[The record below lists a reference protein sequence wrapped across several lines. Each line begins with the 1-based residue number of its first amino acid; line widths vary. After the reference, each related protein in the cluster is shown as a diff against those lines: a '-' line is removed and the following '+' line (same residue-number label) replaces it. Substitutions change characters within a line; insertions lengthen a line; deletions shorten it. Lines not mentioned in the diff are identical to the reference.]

1 MKTPILDIQNLQVT
15 VEGKIVLKEFD
26 LLVEP
31 GEVVALVG
39 PNGSGKSSL
48 AMTLLGDSKYKI
60 TGANSLIMLAG
71 QEINSVGVE
80 ERSRMGLFVSWQ
92 APLQIPGIT
101 VFSLC
106 RETIVAHGK
115 KIDSLVDF
123 RKQVEELAKKVGL
136 GSEYV
141 KREVNV
147 GFSGGERKR
156 LEMLQLLLLAPK
168 VAVLD
173 ELDSGLDT
181 SGVDALIKIIG
192 EMKVKGTSF
201 VLITHNQKLIDQ
213 LEIEKVWKTTS

>member
-1 MKTPILDIQNLQVT
+1 MKTPVLDIQNLQVS
-15 VEGKIVLKEFD
+15 VEDKIVLKGFD
-26 LLVEP
+26 LVLEP

-48 AMTLLGDSKYKI
+48 AMTLLGDSRYKI
-60 TGANSLIMLAG
+60 TGVDSKIFFAD
-71 QEINSVGVE
+71 QEISKLGVD

-106 RETIVAHGK
+106 RETILAQSK
-115 KIDSLVDF
+115 KVNSLVEF
-123 RKQVEELAKKVGL
+123 RKQVEELAEKVGL

-156 LEMLQLLLLAPK
+156 LEMLQLLLITPK

-173 ELDSGLDT
+173 ELDSGLDI

-201 VLITHNQKLIDQ
+201 ILITHNQKLIDQ